1 MMIKLAVIV
10 GTTRPNRFAD
20 HPTKWLLE
28 ALEKREDIATE
39 VLDLRDWPLPFFN
52 ARPALDGPDDD
63 VTVKWAR
70 RINDADAYIVIAG
83 EYNHSFPAVLKNAL
97 DHGYVEWNNK
107 PVGFIGYGGVG
118 GARGIEQLRLVAVE
132 LQMAPIR
139 NAVHVPVQVFLDVLK
154 EGKTLNDFPFLD
166 DSRKGLIDQ
175 LVWWAKTLKAGR
187 ETTPVA

>member
-1 MMIKLAVIV
+1 MIKLAVIV

-28 ALEKREDIATE
+28 ALEKREGIVTE
-39 VLDLRDWPLPFFN
+39 VLDLRDWPLPFFI

-63 VTVKWAR
+63 IAVKWAR
-70 RINDADAYIVIAG
+70 KINDADAYIMIAG

-97 DHGYVEWNNK
+97 DHGYAEWNNK

-118 GARGIEQLRLVAVE
+118 GARAVEQLRLVAIE

-139 NAVHVPVQVFLDVLK
+139 NAVHVPMPVYLDVLK
-154 EGKTLNDFPFLD
+154 AGKTLNDFPYLD

-175 LVWWAKTLKAGR
+175 LVWWAKALKTAR
-187 ETTPVA
+187 ATPPVA